1 MILSFQYI
9 LKIKKKDPINS
20 NSIFYNDSFNGLSA
34 DLQQSYLNYSN
45 KFLKIKIGRDFF
57 IPGKYFND
65 RLMFSSIGLPY
76 DRLQLLLSRKNYL
89 LVLFILN

>member
-1 MILSFQYI
+1 MIRSFKDHNLFLSYNKSKNISSNFDFIFSIYI
-9 LKIKKKDPINS
+9 ENQKKDPINS

-57 IPGKYFND
+57 I
-65 RLMFSSIGLPY
+65 
-76 DRLQLLLSRKNYL
+76 RKI
-89 LVLFILN
+89 F